1 MNLFQTLEDAAGLGA
16 APSTPSSAPPGVMAA
31 NIQMLQSQPGGIP
44 GVIQQFEGAGLG
56 GLVQSWLG
64 SAASQPV
71 GPEQVE
77 HALGQAPID
86 QVANQLGV
94 SQGQAAS
101 HIAQFLPLI
110 LDHLIP
116 ERAAAGGRRS
126 GRAAELALP
135 LRRVTARPCRKEA
148 ALLPI

>member
-16 APSTPSSAPPGVMAA
+16 APSATSSPPPGVVAA
-31 NIQMLQSQPGGIP
+31 IIQMLQSQPGGIP
-44 GVIQQFEGAGLG
+44 GVIQRFEGAGLG

-64 SAASQPV
+64 SGANQPV

-77 HALGQAPID
+77 HALGQAPIG

-110 LDHLIP
+110 LDHLSP
-116 ERAAAGGRRS
+116 NGQPPAGAGL
-126 GRAAELALP
+126 GELQ
-135 LRRVTARPCRKEA
+135 T
-148 ALLPI
+148 LLSRFGV

>member
-31 NIQMLQSQPGGIP
+31 IIQMLQSQPGGIP

-77 HALGQAPID
+77 HALGQAPSTMWPTSSGCPKAR
-86 QVANQLGV
+86 Q
-94 SQGQAAS
+94 
-101 HIAQFLPLI
+101 
-110 LDHLIP
+110 
-116 ERAAAGGRRS
+116 RATS
-126 GRAAELALP
+126 P
-135 LRRVTARPCRKEA
+135 SSCP
-148 ALLPI
+148 